1 MPQRIPLQAK
11 LTKRCPHPT
20 CRHILIQP
28 DTKTVRMLIK
38 MVASNYL
45 PAMEIGRRR
54 RQLRED
60 GMEMQSEEELER
72 RRRERRKLRLAY
84 TGPEADEDMNA
95 PMQAGEIVRSA
106 SKVVGYSS

>member
-54 RQLRED
+54 RQLREEPT
-60 GMEMQSEEELER
+60 EMMSEEDMEKK
-72 RRRERRKLRLAY
+72 RRERRKMRLPNM
-84 TGPEADEDMNA
+84 GPEVDEDMNL
-95 PMQAGEIVRSA
+95 PMVAGETVSV
-106 SKVVGYSS
+106 KT